1 MKNQYKITKDLMQT
15 WAKEYHLHGA
25 ANVILFIIWCVL
37 GVIGISGLIF
47 SIALHSE
54 WMAIYIYALLTII
67 AVFKLFL
74 VRFVVWSKRYK
85 LYSTTYGVSEW
96 IRTTE
101 FLDDEIILTDH
112 TSVSKLKYSNIEKI
126 KEKNNVV
133 MIFMNNN
140 MALRLYK
147 DAFVEGSWEECKKK
161 SMICSNKIN
170 PDRFKIC
177 RGYLCLLRS
186 NYAFLDRRGR
196 RSLQGKIKHPYEN
209 HALLLFLFFRI
220 FSPL

>member
-1 MKNQYKITKDLMQT
+1 MKNQYKITKELMKT

-25 ANVILFIIWCVL
+25 ANVIFFIIWCVL

-47 SIALHSE
+47 SIALHIG
-54 WMAIYIYALLTII
+54 WLAIYIYAILTII
-67 AVFKLFL
+67 AVFELF
-74 VRFVVWSKRYK
+74 VARFVVWSKRYK

-112 TSVSKLKYSNIEKI
+112 TSVCKLKYSNIEKI

-161 SMICSNKIN
+161 IN
-170 PDRFKIC
+170 DMLK
-177 RGYLCLLRS
+177 
-186 NYAFLDRRGR
+186 
-196 RSLQGKIKHPYEN
+196 
-209 HALLLFLFFRI
+209 
-220 FSPL
+220 

>member
-74 VRFVVWSKRYK
+74 
-85 LYSTTYGVSEW
+85 
-96 IRTTE
+96 
-101 FLDDEIILTDH
+101 
-112 TSVSKLKYSNIEKI
+112 
-126 KEKNNVV
+126 
-133 MIFMNNN
+133 
-140 MALRLYK
+140 
-147 DAFVEGSWEECKKK
+147 
-161 SMICSNKIN
+161 
-170 PDRFKIC
+170 
-177 RGYLCLLRS
+177 
-186 NYAFLDRRGR
+186 
-196 RSLQGKIKHPYEN
+196 
-209 HALLLFLFFRI
+209 
-220 FSPL
+220 

>member
-15 WAKEYHLHGA
+15 WAKEYHLRGA
-25 ANVILFIIWCVL
+25 ASVILFIIWCVL

-74 VRFVVWSKRYK
+74 ARFVVWSKRYK

-112 TSVSKLKYSNIEKI
+112 TSVSKLKYSNIEKK

-161 SMICSNKIN
+161 IN
-170 PDRFKIC
+170 DMLK
-177 RGYLCLLRS
+177 
-186 NYAFLDRRGR
+186 
-196 RSLQGKIKHPYEN
+196 
-209 HALLLFLFFRI
+209 
-220 FSPL
+220 